1 MVKRFKPLAPLTI
14 YVESSNSF
22 GKERKLYRP
31 LFVKRA
37 LRWAGGPFL
46 QNFFLQIFNHKG
58 HTHIST
64 KIGEKNPVISGIGPF
79 DNQKFGVNAL

>member
-1 MVKRFKPLAPLTI
+1 MKKHIHTI
-14 YVESSNSF
+14 GCIYEEILSCSTNDYNI
-22 GKERKLYRP
+22 YRP
-31 LFVKRA
+31 CFIKRA

-46 QNFFLQIFNHKG
+46 QKFFLQIFNRKG
-58 HTHIST
+58 HTHILT